1 MIAECKSVACIPIS
15 TFSNIISDFHRSGVH
30 YYLNTSDNTVS
41 WLPPSHPKAV
51 VSKSAAQLRKE
62 TEESQPIDGDGDDID
77 EPTDD
82 GMDVELPTSLQV
94 SSQKSLDLFT
104 QSLNMLLLDFRIR

>member
-1 MIAECKSVACIPIS
+1 M
-15 TFSNIISDFHRSGVH
+15 
-30 YYLNTSDNTVS
+30 VS

-62 TEESQPIDGDGDDID
+62 TEESQPIEGDGDDIN

-82 GMDVELPTSLQV
+82 RMDVELPTSVQV
-94 SSQKSLDLFT
+94 SSPASFDLFT
-104 QSLNMLLLDFRIR
+104 KSPIIFSLGFRIR

>member
-1 MIAECKSVACIPIS
+1 M
-15 TFSNIISDFHRSGVH
+15 
-30 YYLNTSDNTVS
+30 NTADNTVS

-62 TEESQPIDGDGDDID
+62 TEESQPVDGDGDDID

-82 GMDVELPTSLQV
+82 RMDVELPNIVQV
-94 SSQKSLDLFT
+94 SSSAPFDLFT
-104 QSLNMLLLDFRIR
+104 ESLNIFSLGFRIR